1 MPDVLFVCV
10 HNAGRSRMAEALFNH
25 LSRERFDG
33 RWTAASAGTQP
44 AQHPH
49 AEVVRAM
56 AELGLTVEQ
65 RPGLLLT
72 PELADA
78 ARKMISMGCNVE
90 EACPATATPM
100 EDWALEDPKGQPI
113 ERVRAIRDDITHRV
127 QELLEQLATEEAP

>member
-25 LSRERFDG
+25 LSREEHGG
-33 RWTAASAGTQP
+33 RWSAASAGTEP

-90 EACPATATPM
+90 EACPATTTPM

-113 ERVRAIRDDITHRV
+113 EKVRAIRDDIASRV
-127 QELLEQLATEEAP
+127 EQLLAALAAEAQ